1 MDIGGGI
8 GAGGGVDPQ
17 GDGGGETAVTVDPP
31 EITDELVWKNRAL
44 DAEREVEELK
54 LELAETA
61 AQLGQARAAL
71 DAAEREHE
79 LEAQLH
85 RAGVVDAETA
95 RALIGPRV
103 EAGEG
108 VASVLAELRRTKPFL
123 FGEAYGAR
131 GSIGGVSG
139 GGIDPAEVAAEQARQ
154 SGDRRALLKYL
165 RLRRGVC

>member
-1 MDIGGGI
+1 MEIGDGV

-17 GDGGGETAVTVDPP
+17 GDGGGEPGAAKDAP
-31 EITDELVWKNRAL
+31 EVSEELVWKNRAL
-44 DAEREVEELK
+44 DAEREVEELRMRLSETESQ
-54 LELAETA
+54 LE
-61 AQLGQARAAL
+61 QARGAL
-71 DAAEREHE
+71 EMARREHE
-79 LEAQLH
+79 LEVQLH

-108 VASVLAELRRTKPFL
+108 VASVVAELRRTKPFL
-123 FGEAYGAR
+123 FGEGYGAR

-139 GGIDPAEVAAEQARQ
+139 GGIDPAEMAAEQARQ

>member
-1 MDIGGGI
+1 MEIGDGV

-17 GDGGGETAVTVDPP
+17 DGGGGGPGVVKDAP
-31 EITDELVWKNRAL
+31 EVSEELVWKSRAL
-44 DAEREVEELK
+44 DAERELEELRVRL
-54 LELAETA
+54 LEAES
-61 AQLGQARAAL
+61 QLEEARGSL
-71 DAAEREHE
+71 EAERREHE
-79 LEAQLH
+79 LEVRLH

-95 RALIGPRV
+95 RALVVPRV
-103 EAGEG
+103 ESGEG
-108 VASVLAELRRTKPFL
+108 VAAVLSELRRTKPFL
-123 FGEAYGAR
+123 FGEGHGAR